1 MLDCGT
7 CQYSVEGTWTQ
18 LPVCLRKAGIA
29 VCEGTDACFSTS
41 PSTFSSP
48 KQRDQFLLI
57 LASSVLAS
65 EGFRPVFAGEES

>member
-1 MLDCGT
+1 MPRTPPLEGGSVLDCGT

-18 LPVCLRKAGIA
+18 LPVSLRKAGIA

-48 KQRDQFLLI
+48 KQRPILVNSRLLC
-57 LASSVLAS
+57 LSL
-65 EGFRPVFAGEES
+65 